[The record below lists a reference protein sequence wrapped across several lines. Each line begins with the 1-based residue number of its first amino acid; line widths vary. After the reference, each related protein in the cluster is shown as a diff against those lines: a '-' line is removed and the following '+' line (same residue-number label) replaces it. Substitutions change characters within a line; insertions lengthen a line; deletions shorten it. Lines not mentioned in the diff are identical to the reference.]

1 MKTFDPHSLLTVPRI
16 IENHET
22 IFDVF
27 NVWKTLMKE
36 KTDSEIYESQNG
48 IYISPDCIDE
58 VYIQILGNDKLNKSN
73 N

>member
-1 MKTFDPHSLLTVPRI
+1 MIVVQDFRFYSFIYSQSDHQRYVRY
-16 IENHET
+16 
-22 IFDVF
+22 
-27 NVWKTLMKE
+27 E

>member
-1 MKTFDPHSLLTVPRI
+1 MI
-16 IENHET
+16 IMIVVQDFRFYSFIYSQPDHQRY
-22 IFDVF
+22 VRY
-27 NVWKTLMKE
+27 E